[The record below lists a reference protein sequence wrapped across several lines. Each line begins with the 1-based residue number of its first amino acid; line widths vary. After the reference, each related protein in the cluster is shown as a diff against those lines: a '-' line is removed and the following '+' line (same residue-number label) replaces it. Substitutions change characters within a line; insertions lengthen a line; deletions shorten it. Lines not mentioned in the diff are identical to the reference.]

1 MPKSVLEAIKL
12 GIWNFEPETV
22 NHEQFEPTDAPPGSP
37 EKISVLAQRL
47 QQGLPLWHPRDR
59 QGYDAEEEDLWG

>member
-12 GIWNFEPETV
+12 GIWHFEPEAV
-22 NHEQFEPTDAPPGSP
+22 DQNQFEPTDAPPGSP

-59 QGYDAEEEDLWG
+59 QGYDAEEDEQF